1 MSIMPFVRYDY
12 ATLDA
17 YEGVVSA
24 RRSGSIDKGIVVLEE
39 DKAIGILTPSDLA
52 RKQHAIVIDCLSE
65 KPVVEKTDK
74 IDDVLDLMGN
84 SGHHVLMV
92 YDQENFVGTIS
103 QNDIIDHL
111 NANLN
116 LQKLKVQSAAHD
128 LKNPIAS
135 IKMIVNMLQ
144 DSLQL
149 EENKQLVEYLK
160 QSCDFAQ
167 KIIED
172 ILLAEQI
179 SEEALVYTLEDFD
192 RLVEHCLSHFSNEL
206 REKEISLS
214 KDLNFGRMVR
224 IDRSKFERAIHNLVS
239 NSIKFSHSKALISI
253 STAVSDDKL
262 QLVVKDNGIGIPKNM
277 QGRVFDRFTK
287 ARRTGTA
294 GEKTTGLGMYITK
307 QIIELHGGSIQLE
320 SEESTGTSLSIF
332 LDISQD

>member
-111 NANLN
+111 NSNLN

-135 IKMIVNMLQ
+135 MKMIVNMLQ

-253 STAVSDDKL
+253 STAFSDDKL

-277 QGRVFDRFTK
+277 QDRVFDRFTK

>member
-1 MSIMPFVRYDY
+1 MPFVRYDY

-24 RRSGSIDKGIVVLEE
+24 RRSGSIDKGIVVMEE

-92 YDQENFVGTIS
+92 YDRENFVGTIS

-111 NANLN
+111 NSNLN

-167 KIIED
+167 KIVED

-253 STAVSDDKL
+253 STAFSDDKL

-277 QGRVFDRFTK
+277 QDRVFDRFTK

-332 LDISQD
+332 LDVSQD

>member
-24 RRSGSIDKGIVVLEE
+24 RRSGSIDKGIVVMEE

-92 YDQENFVGTIS
+92 YDRENFVGTIS

-111 NANLN
+111 NSNLN

-167 KIIED
+167 KIVED

-253 STAVSDDKL
+253 STAFSDDKL

-277 QGRVFDRFTK
+277 QDRVFDRFTK

-332 LDISQD
+332 LDVSQD

>member
-1 MSIMPFVRYDY
+1 MPFVRYDY

-24 RRSGSIDKGIVVLEE
+24 RRSGSIDKGIVVMEE
-39 DKAIGILTPSDLA
+39 DKAIGILTPFDLA

-84 SGHHVLMV
+84 SGHHILMV
-92 YDQENFVGTIS
+92 YDRENFVGTIS

-111 NANLN
+111 NSNLN

-167 KIIED
+167 KIVED

-253 STAVSDDKL
+253 STAFSDDKL

-277 QGRVFDRFTK
+277 QDRVFDRFTK

-332 LDISQD
+332 LDVSQD

>member
-12 ATLDA
+12 DTLDA
-17 YEGVVSA
+17 YEGVVAA
-24 RRSGSIDKGIVVLEE
+24 RRSDSIGNGIVVMEE

-52 RKQHAIVIDCLSE
+52 RKQHAIVIDCLSK

-74 IDDVLDLMGN
+74 ISDVLDMMGN

-111 NANLN
+111 NSNLD

-135 IKMIVNMLQ
+135 IRMIVNMLQ

-192 RLVEHCLSHFSNEL
+192 QVVAHCLSHFSNEL
-206 REKEISLS
+206 KEKEISLS

-224 IDRSKFERAIHNLVS
+224 IDRSKFERVIHNLVS
-239 NSIKFSHSKALISI
+239 NSIKFSHSNALISI
-253 STAVSDDKL
+253 STAVSDNRL
-262 QLVVKDNGIGIPKNM
+262 QLVVKDNGIGIPENM
-277 QGRVFDRFTK
+277 QDRIFDRFTK

-320 SEESTGTSLSIF
+320 SEELIGTCISIF

>member
-92 YDQENFVGTIS
+92 YDRENFVGTIS

-111 NANLN
+111 NSNLN

-167 KIIED
+167 KIVED

-253 STAVSDDKL
+253 STAFSDDKL

-277 QGRVFDRFTK
+277 QDRVFDRFTK

-332 LDISQD
+332 LDVSQD

>member
-1 MSIMPFVRYDY
+1 MSIMLFVRYDY

-24 RRSGSIDKGIVVLEE
+24 RRSGSIDKGIVVMEE
-39 DKAIGILTPSDLA
+39 DKAIGILTPFDLA

-92 YDQENFVGTIS
+92 YDRENFVGTIS

-111 NANLN
+111 NSNLN

-167 KIIED
+167 KIVED

-253 STAVSDDKL
+253 STAFSDDKL

-277 QGRVFDRFTK
+277 QDRVFDRFTK

-332 LDISQD
+332 LDVSQD

>member
-24 RRSGSIDKGIVVLEE
+24 RRSGSIDKGIVVMEE
-39 DKAIGILTPSDLA
+39 DKAIGILTPFDLA

-92 YDQENFVGTIS
+92 YDRENFVGTIS

-111 NANLN
+111 NSNLN

-167 KIIED
+167 KIVED

-253 STAVSDDKL
+253 STAFSDDKL

-277 QGRVFDRFTK
+277 QDRVFDRFTK

-332 LDISQD
+332 LDVSQD